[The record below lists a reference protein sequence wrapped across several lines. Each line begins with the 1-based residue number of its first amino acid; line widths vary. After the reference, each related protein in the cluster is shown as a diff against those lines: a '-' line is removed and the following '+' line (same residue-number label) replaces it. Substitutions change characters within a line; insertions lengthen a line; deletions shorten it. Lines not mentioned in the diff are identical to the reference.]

1 MEAQLPENI
10 GLHGL
15 RHSVGSHMAMNG
27 ASINEIME
35 VLGHR
40 QTSTSMRYIHFA
52 EKARSTLAERSAS
65 VAVAGLKGSTEK
77 ADVLPLPAKRGA
89 A

>member
-1 MEAQLPENI
+1 
-10 GLHGL
+10 
-15 RHSVGSHMAMNG
+15 MAMNG

-35 VLGHR
+35 ILGHR

-52 EKARSTLAERSAS
+52 EKARSTLGERAAS

-77 ADVLPLPAKRGA
+77 ADVLPLPGKRGA